1 MTVVGVTGHR
11 ELRHPADV
19 RRQVDDVLRSLEPP
33 LVGVTSLAAGADQLF
48 AAAVVAAGG
57 DLEVIVPAD
66 GYLESLPEHVRADFD
81 RFESIATRVSVLEF
95 AEVGGDAYLAA
106 GLTMLERCDVL
117 IAVWDGA
124 ASRGE
129 GGTADIV
136 RRARERGIP
145 VRIVDAERGSASAP
159 A

>member
-1 MTVVGVTGHR
+1 MTIVGVTGHR
-11 ELRHPADV
+11 ELRHPAVV
-19 RRQVDDVLRSLEPP
+19 RREVDEVLRTLEPP
-33 LVGVTSLAAGADQLF
+33 LVGVTSLAAGADQVF

-57 DLEVIVPAD
+57 DLEVIVPAE
-66 GYLESLPEHVRADFD
+66 GYVQSLPELVRPDFD

-95 AEVGGDAYLAA
+95 AEVGADAYLAA
-106 GLTMLERCDVL
+106 GLTMLERCEVL

-145 VRIVDAERGSASAP
+145 VKIVDAQRGP
-159 A
+159 AIGPA

>member
-11 ELRHPADV
+11 ELRHPAAV
-19 RRQVDDVLRSLEPP
+19 RRELDDALRDLERP

-57 DLEVIVPAD
+57 DLEVIVPAE
-66 GYLESLPEHVRADFD
+66 GYLESLPEHARPAFD
-81 RFESIATRVSVLEF
+81 RFESMATRVSVLEF
-95 AEVGGDAYLAA
+95 AEVGTDAYLAA

-145 VRIVDAERGSASAP
+145 VRVVEAERGLATDP